1 MAILIKNPDVE
12 RRVRE
17 LATLT
22 GESLTTTI
30 DVAVKSRLDE
40 AWAVACQRPSLQD
53 MIAATERFRQAIG
66 MDQRIIDTSKAAF
79 DTLNEIPSLEPEL

>member
-1 MAILIKNPDVE
+1 MRATWPAQILPKLPE
-12 RRVRE
+12 G
-17 LATLT
+17 TPKLT
-22 GESLTTTI
+22 SGVS
-30 DVAVKSRLDE
+30 DRARPVE